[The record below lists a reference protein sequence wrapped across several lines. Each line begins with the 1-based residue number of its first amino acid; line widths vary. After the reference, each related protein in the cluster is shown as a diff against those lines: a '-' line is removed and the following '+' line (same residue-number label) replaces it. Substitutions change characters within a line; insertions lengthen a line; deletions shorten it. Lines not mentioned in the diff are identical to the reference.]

1 MGLCRGVITLFC
13 HGSWAYGAQP
23 AGGSTAACTVAMF
36 QDALLSFAAQHY
48 EEANL
53 QFAEAQR
60 WQEGQS
66 ATEETANAR

>member
-1 MGLCRGVITLFC
+1 
-13 HGSWAYGAQP
+13 
-23 AGGSTAACTVAMF
+23 MF